1 MKITTVREI
10 IQKDGSKTVIT
21 ISEEEMNGSDETQ
34 LRRYLDAIGYY
45 DSQTLLQKI
54 MRFIS
59 GGR

>member
-21 ISEEEMNGSDETQ
+21 ISEDDMNGSDETQ

-45 DSQTLLQKI
+45 DSQSIFQKFWK
-54 MRFIS
+54 FI
-59 GGR
+59 GGK

>member
-1 MKITTVREI
+1 MKIKTVREI

-21 ISEEEMNGSDETQ
+21 VEEEMNGSDENQ
-34 LRRYLDAIGYY
+34 LRRHLDAIGYY
-45 DSQTLLQKI
+45 DSQTLLQKF